1 VQGAERREERDSAQT
16 HIVFGT
22 DTFPLNDPRRFAL
35 AILTN
40 AFGGGMSSRLFQRI
54 REELGLAYAIFAYK
68 HFYQSAGQLGVYIGT
83 QPGTADAAVE
93 AIRGEYARLARE
105 GLPAAELADGKQQL
119 KGQVMLS
126 LESPGA
132 RMGRLAGFVLH
143 DDEYRPLD
151 RMLAEIDAVTPDEIA
166 AVAAEFFAPE
176 RQTVVRLGTER

>member
-1 VQGAERREERDSAQT
+1 
-16 HIVFGT
+16 
-22 DTFPLNDPRRFAL
+22 
-35 AILTN
+35 
-40 AFGGGMSSRLFQRI
+40 M
-54 REELGLAYAIFAYK
+54 
-68 HFYQSAGQLGVYIGT
+68 
-83 QPGTADAAVE
+83 
-93 AIRGEYARLARE
+93 
-105 GLPAAELADGKQQL
+105 

-176 RQTVVRLGTER
+176 RQTVVRLGVG

>member
-1 VQGAERREERDSAQT
+1 LS
-16 HIVFGT
+16 
-22 DTFPLNDPRRFAL
+22 
-35 AILTN
+35 ILTN
-40 AFGGGMSSRLFQRI
+40 IFGGGMSSRLFQRV

-68 HFYQSAGQLGVYIGT
+68 HFYQGSGQLGVYVGT
-83 QPGTADAAVE
+83 QPSTADHAVE
-93 AIRGEYARLARE
+93 AIRAEYARIATE
-105 GLPAAELADGKQQL
+105 ALPAVELANGKQQL